1 MDLLIFYISPVLGF
15 LFMLT
20 LIMALYRK
28 VSGRSIQYSQKKILM
43 GSSMALAAII
53 IYVNFF

>member
-20 LIMALYRK
+20 LIMAGFRK
-28 VSGRSIQYSQKKILM
+28 VSGHPVPVSHKKILM
-43 GSSMALAAII
+43 GSSMALAVII
-53 IYVNFF
+53 VYVNFF

>member
-1 MDLLIFYISPVLGF
+1 MDLVIFYISPVLGF

-28 VSGRSIQYSQKKILM
+28 ASGRSIQHTQKKILM
-43 GSSMALAAII
+43 GSSMAITAIV